1 MKLLNLKNYI
11 RHLLLS
17 GLEKEETKKQMFS
30 LKSEAIKIEEYREML
45 LNLDK
50 IQSSIENS
58 KSHPD
63 CYLYLYNYVNVFA
76 AKYPEQ
82 KGLVFHLKKQISKKG
97 KNSKNYFY
105 E

>member
-30 LKSEAIKIEEYREML
+30 LKSEVIKIEEHREML

-50 IQSSIENS
+50 IQSSIENLE
-58 KSHPD
+58 SHPD

-76 AKYPEQ
+76 AKYPNQ
-82 KGLVFHLKKQISKKG
+82 IGLVFHLRKQILEKG
-97 KNSKNYFY
+97 KNLKNYFY

>member
-58 KSHPD
+58 KSHLD

-82 KGLVFHLKKQISKKG
+82 KGLVFHLKKQISKRK
-97 KNSKNYFY
+97 KLKNYFY

>member
-17 GLEKEETKKQMFS
+17 GLEKEETKKQMLS
-30 LKSEAIKIEEYREML
+30 LKSEAIKIEKYREML

-58 KSHPD
+58 ESHPNSYM
-63 CYLYLYNYVNVFA
+63 YLHNYVNIFA

-82 KGLVFHLKKQISKKG
+82 KGLVFHLKKQISEKG